1 MTIHVAQTAGLCH
14 GVSRALRLCTEAAAQ
29 RPVCVLGALIHNKR
43 EVARLAWLGV
53 MTAETVKEIPPDAT
67 VVIRAHGISP
77 EIRAALVGR
86 EIVDATCPDVARI
99 HAIAVEAYA
108 EGRALVICGE
118 PGHPEVAGYRGCHS
132 GAMVCPDTEAL
143 AELLNLWS
151 QENNNMTDGC
161 EAVAKSIRSSVTLVA
176 QTTWE
181 PALYDQCV
189 NMIKKECTSARIF
202 DTICGTTARRQR
214 ETVQLASRCGVML
227 VVGDRGS
234 SNTRRLYELAKAVQP
249 RTYWIEGRDEV
260 SPDWFLDAEHIGIT
274 AGASTPAWII
284 EEVCSFMEETKVT
297 GVEEPEIPAAQ
308 AEPPAQVLPEAEASF
323 EQMLEDS
330 IKTLNSGD
338 KVTGTVISI
347 TPTEIQVDLGTKQA
361 AYIAVDELSYDENYD
376 VAEHIKVG
384 DEITTFVV
392 RVNDAEGMV
401 SLSKKR
407 LDTVKAWEDVE
418 LAVENQAVMEG
429 TVTEQNKGGVVVSV
443 RGVRVFVPASAT
455 GVPRDGDL
463 SVLIG
468 KKVPLRIMEVNRR
481 RAVGSI
487 RAAAGEARRANA
499 DAVWS
504 GIEAGKKYKGTVRS
518 VMNYGAFVDI
528 GGVDGMVHVSELSW
542 NRNVKPG
549 ELVKPGDEIDVYV
562 ISFDAEKRK
571 ISLGHKDPG
580 KNPWTV
586 FTGGYAIGQTASVRI
601 RSLMPFGAFA
611 EICPGVDGLIHIS
624 QLSTQRVIRA
634 GDVVSVG
641 QQVDVK
647 ITEIDHERKKVSLS
661 IRALL
666 EETQE
671 AFDQSRKDEPDE
683 IVASSGEPEAVA
695 GQDAES

>member
-1 MTIHVAQTAGLCH
+1 MHLHIAKTAGLCH
-14 GVSRALRLCTEAAAQ
+14 GVNRALRLCTEAAA
-29 RPVCVLGALIHNKR
+29 RGPVYVLGALIHNKR
-43 EVARLAWLGV
+43 EVARLASLGAV
-53 MTAETVKEIPPDAT
+53 TAETADEIPPGAT
-67 VVIRAHGISP
+67 AVIRAHGVSP
-77 EIRAALVGR
+77 AERTKLNTHGCTVI
-86 EIVDATCPDVARI
+86 DATCPDVARI
-99 HAIAVEAYA
+99 HRIAENANA
-108 EGRALVICGE
+108 QSRALLIFGE
-118 PGHPEVAGYRGCHS
+118 PDHPEVIGYSGCHEHAVVCS
-132 GAMVCPDTEAL
+132 GPEAL
-143 AELLNLWS
+143 AALLR
-151 QENNNMTDGC
+151 EGRIPDD
-161 EAVAKSIRSSVTLVA
+161 VVVVA

-181 PALYDQCV
+181 PALYEECV
-189 NMIKKECTSARIF
+189 NIVKKECTSAKIF
-202 DTICGTTARRQR
+202 DTICGTTAHRQR
-214 ETVQLASRCGVML
+214 ETAALASRCGVML
-227 VVGDRGS
+227 VVGDRAS
-234 SNTRRLYELAKAVQP
+234 SNTRRLYELARSCQP
-249 RTYWIEGRDEV
+249 STYWVEGADGL
-260 SPDWFLDAEHIGIT
+260 SPAWFHGAKHVGIT

-284 EEVCSFMEETKVT
+284 EEVCSFMEETKAM
-297 GVEEPEIPAAQ
+297 GPEVPAAVASPVGQ
-308 AEPPAQVLPEAEASF
+308 PAEALPDTEASF
-323 EQMLEDS
+323 EEMLESS

-347 TPTEIQVDLGTKQA
+347 TPTEIQVDLGSKQA
-361 AYIAVDELSYDENYD
+361 AYIAVDELSYDDNYN

-392 RVNDAEGMV
+392 RVNDVEGMV

-418 LAVENQAVMEG
+418 LAVENHAVMEG
-429 TVTEQNKGGVVVSV
+429 SVVEQNKGGVVVSV

-455 GVPRDGDL
+455 GIPRDGDL

-504 GIEAGKKYKGTVRS
+504 NIEAGKKFKGTVRS
-518 VMNYGAFVDI
+518 VMSYGAFVDI

-542 NRNVKPG
+542 NRNIKPS
-549 ELVKPGDEIDVYV
+549 ELVKPGDELDVYV
-562 ISFDAEKRK
+562 ISFDPEKRK

-586 FTGGYAIGQTASVRI
+586 FTEGYAVGQTVPVKV

-634 GDVVSVG
+634 GDAVAIG

-647 ITEIDHERKKVSLS
+647 ITEIDNERKKVSLS

-666 EETQE
+666 EDTQD
-671 AFDQSRKDEPDE
+671 ALDMARKDEPDE
-683 IVASSGEPEAVA
+683 IVASSGEPETKTAT
-695 GQDAES
+695 